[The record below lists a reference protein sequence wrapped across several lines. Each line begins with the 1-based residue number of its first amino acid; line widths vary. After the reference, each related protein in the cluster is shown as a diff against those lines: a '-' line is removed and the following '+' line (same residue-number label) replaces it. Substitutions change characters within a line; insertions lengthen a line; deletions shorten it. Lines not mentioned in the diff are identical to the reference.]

1 MTKEKIE
8 ENKITHCYTY
18 EVTMVVQVLAEDEKL
33 AKQKLDDQ
41 GGYVTKRN
49 VILKDSIPLYSGES
63 TKEK

>member
-1 MTKEKIE
+1 MAKDKKE

-18 EVTMVVQVLAEDEKL
+18 EVTMVIQVLAENEKT
-33 AKQKLDDQ
+33 ASEQLDSQ

-63 TKEK
+63 TQEK